1 MTLVKPRK
9 LGIVLLLTVSLL
21 SGCATSSH
29 VSNSFCEIYIPVLS
43 SPQDTEATKLGIDS
57 NNSVWL
63 RICQ

>member
-1 MTLVKPRK
+1 M
-9 LGIVLLLTVSLL
+9 L

-57 NNSVWL
+57 NNAVWL
-63 RICQ
+63 KLCTEKE